1 MTAAT
6 TPGAALRAA
15 GRQRLGGENFPVA
28 LAVLPRRIRA
38 HLQAVYRFARHVD
51 DVGDEYAGD
60 RTAALEGIRA
70 DLHRLYAGLPAS
82 EPAVEGL
89 RPTVAACRV
98 PIDPWLRLVEANI
111 VDQQVTRYET
121 FDDLVGYCRLSAD
134 PVGEVVLYI
143 FGRATTDRIALS
155 NRICTGLQL
164 LEHWQ
169 DVGED
174 FRRGRVY
181 LPQADLRR
189 FGAKESDLG
198 LATAS
203 AELRALLAFETSRA
217 LAWIDA
223 GSPLVSTLSGWG
235 RLAVS
240 GYVAGGRAAARALRR
255 ADHDPLPAPPK
266 PGGRQV
272 LAAWLEASV
281 RWPG

>member
-1 MTAAT
+1 MTAAAR
-6 TPGAALRAA
+6 PESALRSA

-28 LAVLPRRIRA
+28 LAVLPRHIRA
-38 HLQAVYRFARHVD
+38 HLRAVYRYARHVD
-51 DVGDEYAGD
+51 DVGDEYDGD
-60 RTAALEGIRA
+60 RIAALEAVQA
-70 DLHRLYAGLPAS
+70 DLHRLYAGRSAA

-89 RPTVAACRV
+89 RATVTACRV

-111 VDQQVTRYET
+111 VDQQISRYDT

-134 PVGEVVLYI
+134 PVGEIVLHV
-143 FGRATTDRIALS
+143 FGRATADRIALS

-174 FRRGRVY
+174 YRRGRVY

-189 FGAKESDLG
+189 FGAKEADLG

-203 AELRALLAFETSRA
+203 AELKALLAFETSRA

-255 ADHDPLPAPPK
+255 SDHDPLPAPPK
-266 PGGRQV
+266 PGGPQV
-272 LAAWLEASV
+272 LAAWLEATV